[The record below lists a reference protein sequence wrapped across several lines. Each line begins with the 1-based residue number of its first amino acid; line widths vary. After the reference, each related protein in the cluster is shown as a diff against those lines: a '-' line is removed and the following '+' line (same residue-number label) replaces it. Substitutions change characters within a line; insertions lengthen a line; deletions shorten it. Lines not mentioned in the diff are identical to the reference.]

1 MTRDRIVFLAL
12 LTALVAWCVACVTV
26 LVEDRFAEFV
36 DSAIYLLTAESLW
49 AGEGYTYLGGP
60 FFVRPPGTSFLIAP
74 FVGEA
79 WDHGRL
85 NLAMQWIAVGSFAAV
100 ALAMSRL
107 HGASIGILIALLF
120 ALNRLALNLYNAVLS
135 ELPFM
140 LFFYLAAWLLMP
152 ARDGRQPGWGR
163 GILGAVCLAASCY
176 MRTIGLLA
184 LPGLVLMGFVRP
196 RASPAGTPG
205 DTAAAPSAA
214 APSAAAPASPPPPSR
229 WRGAVLAGLA
239 FALTLPW
246 MLWSQRAAAEAT
258 GPATQLL
265 MFDYGTALLH
275 VDPGDPDSPLVG
287 LDGYLKRLRRHAM
300 GFGKAVAEVLT
311 GSHETPLPV
320 VALVLSLAAILTA
333 LWTRRSLLDWFTLA
347 YLALL
352 LLYFTFA
359 DRLLLP
365 MIPLLLSALI
375 HGLLLGMRALGQSRL
390 SASVAVGLLAAG
402 MLAVSAAHAE
412 RDLAPHPIKRLNA
425 QLDGEIARWLREE
438 TPPDTLVMHERGP
451 ILSVLC
457 DRRVYSCRN
466 IQGTWPD
473 GFPEVDWIILTP
485 GQFDFEPQVAAAAL
499 ETRDFPVRIGNQ
511 AFLHKLYR
519 MRDRP

>member
-1 MTRDRIVFLAL
+1 
-12 LTALVAWCVACVTV
+12 
-26 LVEDRFAEFV
+26 
-36 DSAIYLLTAESLW
+36 
-49 AGEGYTYLGGP
+49 
-60 FFVRPPGTSFLIAP
+60 
-74 FVGEA
+74 
-79 WDHGRL
+79 
-85 NLAMQWIAVGSFAAV
+85 
-100 ALAMSRL
+100 
-107 HGASIGILIALLF
+107 
-120 ALNRLALNLYNAVLS
+120 
-135 ELPFM
+135 
-140 LFFYLAAWLLMP
+140 
-152 ARDGRQPGWGR
+152 
-163 GILGAVCLAASCY
+163 
-176 MRTIGLLA
+176 
-184 LPGLVLMGFVRP
+184 MGFVRRRP
-196 RASPAGTPG
+196 SP
-205 DTAAAPSAA
+205 AAAPGGAPAAAPAAASAA
-214 APSAAAPASPPPPSR
+214 APR
-229 WRGAVLAGLA
+229 WRGAVLAGLVLT
-239 FALTLPW
+239 LTLPW
-246 MLWSQRAAAEAT
+246 MLWSQRAAQAAT

-265 MFDYGTALLH
+265 MFDYSTALLH

-287 LDGYLKRLRRHAM
+287 LDGYGKRLRRHAM

-375 HGLLLGMRALGQSRL
+375 HGLLLGMRALGQSRQ
-390 SASVAVGLLAAG
+390 SAYVAAGLLAAG
-402 MLAVSAAHAE
+402 MLAVSASHAQ
-412 RDLAPHPIKRLNA
+412 RDLAPHPIKQLNA

-499 ETRDFPVRIGNQ
+499 ETRDFPVRIGHQ